1 MESSGIPIDA
11 LFGTAPLANTGP
23 LITSLQHSST
33 PAPSFEQ
40 IQGEIGVVNL
50 STSYIVGDYYAAIY
64 LNKPGPVP
72 LRIVDEMDK

>member
-23 LITSLQHSST
+23 LSTSLQHPST
-33 PAPSFEQ
+33 TAPSFEQ
-40 IQGEIGVVNL
+40 IQGEIGFVNL
-50 STSYIVGDYYAAIY
+50 STSYMVGDYNAAMS
-64 LNKPGPVP
+64 LSKPGPVP